1 MNKKAIELSINFIV
15 ITVLSLIV
23 LGIGFYLVTNIFSTA
38 TKYKGELDEQTQESL
53 LATLR
58 KSGDLISMPI
68 IHYSIARGAT
78 DVLGAALLN
87 DIGIAETFYITT
99 TCTEAVDSDEND
111 LCAEVQGIS
120 CETETAGYCSD
131 WITLDTEKTTLENRK
146 DAAIGMFVMVPDDAP
161 SGTFGYS
168 FKVCTGNFC
177 GDSGS
182 EQYGPTKKL
191 YITVPE

>member
-1 MNKKAIELSINFIV
+1 MNKSAAIELSVNMIV

-23 LGIGFYLVTNIFSTA
+23 MGIGFYLVTNIFTTA
-38 TKYKGELDEQTQESL
+38 TEYKGKLDEQTQQSI

-68 IHYSIARGAT
+68 IHYTIARGET
-78 DVLGAALLN
+78 DVFGAALLN
-87 DIGIAETFYITT
+87 DLDATETFSITV

-120 CETETAGYCSD
+120 CDTETAGYCSD
-131 WITLDTEKTTLENRK
+131 WITLDTEETTLENRE
-146 DAAIGMFVMVPDDAP
+146 DTAIGMFVIVPDDAP

-168 FKVCTGNFC
+168 LKVYY
-177 GDSGS
+177 GS
-182 EQYGPTKKL
+182 EQYGPTKKF